1 MYIPEFWVGVLT
13 TVGVEVVALIVAA
26 VVMSANKK

>member
-1 MYIPEFWVGVLT
+1 MMFIPAFWCGVLA

-26 VVMSANKK
+26 IVMRKK